1 MHSYDVSVND
11 GQEMSKMLTIAA
23 SFQSLLVTS
32 QTDSSNQVITVTTI
46 YTNQSVTVSVENP
59 AIYWM
64 STGKKGK

>member
-59 AIYWM
+59 AIY
-64 STGKKGK
+64 